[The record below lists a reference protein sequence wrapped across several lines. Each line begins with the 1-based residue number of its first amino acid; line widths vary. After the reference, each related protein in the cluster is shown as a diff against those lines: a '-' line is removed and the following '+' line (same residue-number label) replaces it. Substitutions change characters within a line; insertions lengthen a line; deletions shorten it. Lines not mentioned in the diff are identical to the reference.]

1 MVEHSPMN
9 IHIGAFAWFINI
21 IEHGP
26 IPIKVLF
33 WGLKGFDMCQ
43 LVKDL
48 NMTILKWL
56 DQLAQHC
63 PNPMPLIMWYCL
75 VGNVGCHVLLMWAT
89 NQVVVVTTS

>member
-48 NMTILKWL
+48 NMTILK
-56 DQLAQHC
+56 
-63 PNPMPLIMWYCL
+63 
-75 VGNVGCHVLLMWAT
+75 
-89 NQVVVVTTS
+89 